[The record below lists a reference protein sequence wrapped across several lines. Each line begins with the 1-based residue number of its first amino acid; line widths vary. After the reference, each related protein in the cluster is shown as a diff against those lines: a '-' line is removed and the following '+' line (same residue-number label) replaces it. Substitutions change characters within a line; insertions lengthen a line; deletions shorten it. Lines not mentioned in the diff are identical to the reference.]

1 MNTALPNI
9 PSRRETVSP
18 EEWALRVDLAAAY
31 INAALSP
38 EVQSKMADAPYF
50 VAPISS
56 KAVFSKG
63 LQTYAADMKALEAMN
78 GVDWAKLNP
87 RRAEYIDR
95 FNREVK
101 V

>member
-1 MNTALPNI
+1 M
-9 PSRRETVSP
+9 
-18 EEWALRVDLAAAY
+18 DLAAAY

-38 EVQSKMADAPYF
+38 EVQSKMADEPY
-50 VAPISS
+50 VIVPTSS
-56 KAVFSKG
+56 KATFSKR
-63 LQTYAADMKALEAMN
+63 LSVYAPNMKAVEAMN

-101 V
+101 A